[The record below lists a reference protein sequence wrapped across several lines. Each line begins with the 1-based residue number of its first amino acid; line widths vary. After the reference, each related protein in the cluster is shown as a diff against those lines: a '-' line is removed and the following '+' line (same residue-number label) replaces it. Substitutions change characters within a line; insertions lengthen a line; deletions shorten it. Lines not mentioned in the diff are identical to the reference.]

1 MDPAFAGI
9 TIVGQPK
16 GDHMPDTAREVR
28 FEVAPERMPEIP
40 PERMTEEQRKA
51 ATEIAQ
57 GPRGSLRGPFVSI
70 LRSPGFMDPCQKLGA
85 YVRFGSPLDMRIRE
99 MGALMGARHYTQQY
113 EWFVH
118 VPHAVKSGLDQ
129 STIDAIRDGYRPTR
143 MKKDEEVVYDF
154 MTELLKNG
162 GVSDPT
168 YAKAL
173 DEFGEPGIVDL
184 VGTVGYYIM
193 IGLVMNV
200 SRTAIPDGK
209 PLPLA
214 PLPDQIVAR

>member
-1 MDPAFAGI
+1 MSDKQPA
-9 TIVGQPK
+9 
-16 GDHMPDTAREVR
+16 ARDVR
-28 FEVAPERMPEIP
+28 FQVAPERMPEIP
-40 PERMTEEQRKA
+40 PERMTDAQKRVSAE
-51 ATEIAQ
+51 TAQ
-57 GPRGSLRGPFVSI
+57 GPRGSVRGPFVAI
-70 LRSPGFMDPCQKLGA
+70 MRSPGFMDPCQKLGA
-85 YVRFGSPLDMRIRE
+85 YVRFECPLEVRIRE
-99 MGALMGARHYTQQY
+99 MAALMGARHYTQQY

-129 STIDAIRDGYRPTR
+129 AVIDAIREGRRPMR
-143 MKKDEEVVYDF
+143 MARDEEVVYEF
-154 MTELLKNG
+154 MTELLNNH

-173 DEFGEPGIVDL
+173 EQFGEPGIVDL

-214 PLPDQIVAR
+214 PLPDQVTSA